1 MNLIFYRKLY
11 KLPHWVP
18 NEKDL
23 DILANKIAEQDDNT
37 RASVKYLAAPGA
49 GKTCAVLPAF
59 LRCAERHG
67 FTHYIYIA
75 FNNNEKRTFRAN
87 PLHLVGIKLKPRV
100 LHSL

>member
-1 MNLIFYRKLY
+1 MNMLISVLMVNLLTSLLINLMMNLINLMNLISYRKLY
-11 KLPHWVP
+11 KLPHWV

-67 FTHYIYIA
+67 FTQ
-75 FNNNEKRTFRAN
+75 
-87 PLHLVGIKLKPRV
+87 V
-100 LHSL
+100 LFF